1 MAGQKEVEGG
11 SEGEKGQEGQILKD
25 GGVLMMTGKLGG
37 VVLIG
42 GKRGRSG
49 GFEDK
54 GRGAGGCKGV
64 EVGSGRGSER
74 L

>member
-1 MAGQKEVEGG
+1 MEGAR
-11 SEGEKGQEGQILKD
+11 EGEKGQDGQILKD

-42 GKRGRSG
+42 GKRGRSS
-49 GFEDK
+49 GFEGK
-54 GRGAGGCKGV
+54 GW
-64 EVGSGRGSER
+64 SGR